1 VGSFPRADAPLDPP
15 LPEVALVGRSNVGK
29 SSLLN
34 VLAGRKIARVSGTPG
49 KTRMLNVYLMPLLHG
64 EWYVG
69 ASPHH
74 AFYFLDLPGY
84 GYSKASKAD
93 RVAFRGLVS
102 WTLDR
107 ARLAGVLWLLDV
119 RRDPSDED
127 RDMQDQFAVRGTR
140 VLAAVT
146 KSDKLPRM
154 QRERRGRELPRALA
168 LDQDQVVVTSARTG
182 EGITELQ
189 EAIASLV
196 EGLTA

>member
-1 VGSFPRADAPLDPP
+1 MRDRRPAPAARHRARPPEERSLTAPAPDPEPRFVGSFPRADAPLDPP

-49 KTRMLNVYLMPLLHG
+49 KTRLLNVYLMPLLHG

-93 RVAFRGLVS
+93 R
-102 WTLDR
+102 
-107 ARLAGVLWLLDV
+107 
-119 RRDPSDED
+119 
-127 RDMQDQFAVRGTR
+127 
-140 VLAAVT
+140 
-146 KSDKLPRM
+146 
-154 QRERRGRELPRALA
+154 
-168 LDQDQVVVTSARTG
+168 
-182 EGITELQ
+182 
-189 EAIASLV
+189 
-196 EGLTA
+196 